1 MVWAD
6 RPILRRLQIWQN
18 EPGVSVKETAATP
31 RTLAAFLLAFSL
43 LAPTRADA
51 AGDILVTLDY
61 LADPVLGDCPT
72 AGDFAEAIVRQL
84 GRDPFRE
91 RASRRAVVRLY
102 PIGARI
108 GGRVEWRDANDEWE
122 GERTFSSR
130 NESCAQM
137 ARSMALATAIQ
148 IQLLAQVERDLANKP
163 VTNTP
168 APAPIVIETNP
179 QPMPAPPAPVA
190 PKSPTVIVEA
200 GIGVLQDLG
209 DAPALIVPRLA
220 VTVGRPSTLA
230 VRLALGGL
238 GPGAHVTRPDGV
250 AEIDRVVVTV
260 DAVHYFRSG
269 QRVQPLVAIGAGWQ
283 DVRASGISTMPPLV
297 SRETQA
303 LTALVTAS
311 GGLAFAFGARFAAIL
326 EVETLLFRPAIYVN
340 VGSAEAAHLEG
351 ATLFAHGGLL
361 ARF

>member
-1 MVWAD
+1 MLGGI
-6 RPILRRLQIWQN
+6 RIWQD
-18 EPGVSVKETAATP
+18 EPGVSVRQSSVA
-31 RTLAAFLLAFSL
+31 RGTLAAFLLALSL
-43 LAPTRADA
+43 LAPAPARA

-61 LADPVLGDCPT
+61 LADPALADCPT
-72 AGDFAEAIVRQL
+72 AGDFAGAIVRQL

-148 IQLLAQVERDLANKP
+148 IQLLAQVERALAEKP
-163 VTNTP
+163 AAVPPPPAPILVETEPQPAPTPP
-168 APAPIVIETNP
+168 APAI
-179 QPMPAPPAPVA
+179 
-190 PKSPTVIVEA
+190 PKPPTVIVEA
-200 GIGVLQDLG
+200 GVGVLQDLG

-238 GPGAHVTRPDGV
+238 GPGARVTRPDGV
-250 AEIDRVVVTV
+250 AEIDRVVVTL
-260 DAVHYFRSG
+260 DAVRYFRSG
-269 QRVQPLVAIGAGWQ
+269 ERVQPLVSLGAGWQ

-297 SRETQA
+297 SHETQA
-303 LTALVTAS
+303 LTALLTAS
-311 GGLAFAFGARFAAIL
+311 GGLAVGFGSRFAAIV
-326 EVETLLFRPAIYVN
+326 EVEALLFRPQIYVN
-340 VGSAEAAHLEG
+340 VNSAQAAHLEG